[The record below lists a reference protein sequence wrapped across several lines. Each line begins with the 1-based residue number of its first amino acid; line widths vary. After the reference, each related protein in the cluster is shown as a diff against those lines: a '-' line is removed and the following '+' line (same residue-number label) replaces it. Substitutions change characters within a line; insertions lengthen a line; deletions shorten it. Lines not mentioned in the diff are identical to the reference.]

1 MVDRLKLYEELGI
14 DDFIMNVNLGHS
26 QGDSLESIERFAAD
40 VMPAFERPRARAANE
55 Q

>member
-1 MVDRLKLYEELGI
+1 VYTGPGI
-14 DDFIMNVNLGHS
+14 VERGAISHR
-26 QGDSLESIERFAAD
+26 QAESLESIERVAAD